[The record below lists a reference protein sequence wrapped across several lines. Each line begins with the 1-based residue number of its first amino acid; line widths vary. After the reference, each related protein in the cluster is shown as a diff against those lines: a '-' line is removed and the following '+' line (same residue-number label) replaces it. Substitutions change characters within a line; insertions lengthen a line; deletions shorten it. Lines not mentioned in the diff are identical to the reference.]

1 MKKALPSLVAGL
13 MAMLVAASVANAR
26 VLVGT
31 GDNDRLIGTSSKDTI
46 YGKADSDV
54 LAGRGGGDV
63 LVGGRGADRLS
74 GGTGADRLLGG
85 TGPDQFLG
93 GTGADQVSGG
103 LGNDFIISR
112 SGGRDS
118 VSCGGGVDTVVADA
132 SDRVSASCE
141 VVGEGGTSGGEL
153 LNVTLRIPAEVRPNP
168 CTPGDVVNLS
178 GILHLIIYIRG
189 DGQGGYH
196 VTLLVSERL
205 QGRSL
210 TTSEAYVASDVYDH
224 SFYAGGPFPV
234 TDTTTHSVELVS
246 RGDSPNL
253 LMSYTLHTTVSAT
266 GVPTA
271 TITNV
276 RLDCQG

>member
-1 MKKALPSLVAGL
+1 MKRVLPLLVAGL
-13 MAMLVAASVANAR
+13 MAVLVAASVANAR
-26 VLVGT
+26 VIVGT
-31 GDNDRLIGTSSKDTI
+31 GGNDRLTGTSSKDTI
-46 YGKADSDV
+46 YGKAGSDA

-63 LVGGRGADRLS
+63 LVGGRGADRLV
-74 GGTGADRLLGG
+74 GGMGADRLLGG
-85 TGPDQFLG
+85 R
-93 GTGADQVSGG
+93 GADQLLGGRGAERLSGG
-103 LGNDFIISR
+103 VGNDFIVSR

-141 VVGEGGTSGGEL
+141 VVAADAAPGGEL
-153 LNVTLRIPAEVRPNP
+153 VNVTLRIPAEVRPNP
-168 CTPGDVVNLS
+168 CTPADVVSLS
-178 GILHLIIYIRG
+178 GTLHIVIYVRG

-210 TTSEAYVASDVYDH
+210 TTSESYVASDVYDH

-253 LMSYTLHTTVSAT
+253 IMGYTLHTTVTAN

>member
-1 MKKALPSLVAGL
+1 MKRALPSLLAGL
-13 MAMLVAASVANAR
+13 MAVLVAASVANAR
-26 VLVGT
+26 VIVGT
-31 GDNDRLIGTSSKDTI
+31 GESDRLTGTSSKDRI

-63 LVGGRGADRLS
+63 LVGGGGADRLL

-85 TGPDQFLG
+85 R
-93 GTGADQVSGG
+93 GADQLSGGRGADRVSGG
-103 LGNDFIISR
+103 AGNDFIISR

-118 VSCGGGVDTVVADA
+118 VLCGGGVDTVVADA
-132 SDRVSASCE
+132 SDRVSRSCE
-141 VVGEGGTSGGEL
+141 VVSEATASGGEL
-153 LNVTLRIPAEVRPNP
+153 VNVTLRIPAEVRPNP
-168 CTPGDVVNLS
+168 CTPADVVSLS
-178 GILHLIIYIRG
+178 GILHIIIYVRG

-196 VTLLVSERL
+196 VTLLVDERL

-210 TTSEAYVASDVYDH
+210 TTSELYVASDVYDH

-246 RGDSPNL
+246 KGDSPNL
-253 LMSYTLHTTVSAT
+253 LMGYTLHTTVTAS